1 VNGVQALH
9 PAGTRGRCSRYGELP
24 AVNLVR
30 VRWGSVAAD
39 GYRHKISNNNQ
50 LKQVL
55 MDFWAQLSQ
64 DTLNQAIDQ
73 LPKRLVT
80 KAKGGHVEFRL
91 N

>member
-1 VNGVQALH
+1 VCRRSILLEHEVVVRDTAN
-9 PAGTRGRCSRYGELP
+9 CRY
-24 AVNLVR
+24 NLVR

-55 MDFWAQLSQ
+55 IDFWAQLSQ